1 MNLDVTTPHP
11 DISDHSRWRLQLTVG
26 AGGVRANFYDAAAAR
41 MFTYMDKSWGGDPA
55 DSLRKIE
62 DAIYEDPV
70 ILDDYTTSIL
80 VRPVRMIFVP
90 DARLGADTAAE
101 DAEAL
106 LSQVDATE
114 AKDVW
119 IEPQGHGLTAIFSTP
134 AGVRDFLSRTFPTED
149 VHLALRPMLGHVLL
163 RENDPGRKMW
173 VHLDAGTLD
182 VVAVSDGRPVL
193 VNTREYVEAA
203 DAAYY
208 IVYALGAIGFDA
220 ARTDL
225 RLSGRE
231 DLRRELMPMLRRHI
245 DSVSGALLPT
255 TVNHAIAGGASLC
268 EVLSTIA

>member
-1 MNLDVTTPHP
+1 MNPNTTTPHP
-11 DISDHSRWRLQLTVG
+11 DISDHSRWRLRLTVG
-26 AGGVRANFYDAAAAR
+26 PCGVRANFHDAVAGR
-41 MFTYMDKSWGGDPA
+41 LFTYMDRIWTGDPA

-90 DARLGADTAAE
+90 DSRLGADSAAE

-106 LSQVDATE
+106 ISQVDATE

-119 IEPQGHGLTAIFSTP
+119 IEPLGRGLTAIFSTP
-134 AGVRDFLSRTFPTED
+134 AGVRDFLARTFPTED
-149 VHLALRPMLGHVLL
+149 VHLALRPMLSHVLL

-193 VNTREYVEAA
+193 INTREYSEAA

-208 IVYALGAIGFDA
+208 IVYALGAIGFDPA
-220 ARTDL
+220 TTDV
-225 RLSGRE
+225 RLSGCE
-231 DLRRELMPMLRRHI
+231 DVRRELMPMLRRHI
-245 DSVSGALLPT
+245 DCVSGALLPT
-255 TVNHAIAGGASLC
+255 AVNHAIAGGASLC
-268 EVLSTIA
+268 EALGTTA